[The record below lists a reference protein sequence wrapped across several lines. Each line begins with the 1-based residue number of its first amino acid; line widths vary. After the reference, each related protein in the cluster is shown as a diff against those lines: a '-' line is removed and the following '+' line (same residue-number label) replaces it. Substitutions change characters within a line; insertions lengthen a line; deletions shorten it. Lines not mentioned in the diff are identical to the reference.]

1 MRISHVR
8 VAWVPHSHGAPVALS
23 KDEVIAIGGRVLDEG
38 PYSTPKGHSV
48 CAQLNRDTSD
58 QAGRHIVINAE

>member
-1 MRISHVR
+1 MKNVQVRI
-8 VAWVPHSHGAPVALS
+8 AWIPHSHGTPVALS
-23 KDEVIAIGGRVLDEG
+23 KSGIIAMGGHVLDDG

-48 CAQLNRDTSD
+48 CAQLNRDTFN